1 MLTTTPPLHVD
12 ASAVDDGALHMDDGA
27 VHEDNG
33 AVHGDAGAVLQNVL
47 FFCTETLKKTI
58 LSEKKRKYFKYMTK
72 KNFICKTKKKKK
84 ILVVSAFKSFSDY
97 L

>member
-47 FFCTETLKKTI
+47 FFCTETLKKNYFVR
-58 LSEKKRKYFKYMTK
+58 KKEEIFQIY
-72 KNFICKTKKKKK
+72 
-84 ILVVSAFKSFSDY
+84 D
-97 L
+97 